1 MFGLFCTP
9 LREAGSRCRRQNM
22 DDALLAGASPVIRR
36 GGSRR
41 RGDDVVP
48 AQEPS
53 PHDAQQMPQMPAS
66 IAAPTSYRQQELEEE
81 EAARVAVASL
91 EAPGHRLIHLRPP
104 SAISLLHYTST
115 ATRSPKRTRQRAS
128 AQRGEHGLVGS
139 APAAAAPHTRESE
152 PATTAAERTLR
163 RLRAADVGGDTVTLQ
178 DAAVRRMHRNG
189 WVHQQMLA
197 EPPQAARVGGGCSR
211 PQSSPPWATELGLGP
226 QPPAYRAALVLDD
239 DDR

>member
-1 MFGLFCTP
+1 
-9 LREAGSRCRRQNM
+9 M

-48 AQEPS
+48 AQEAS
-53 PHDAQQMPQMPAS
+53 PHDSHQMPQMPVSVAL
-66 IAAPTSYRQQELEEE
+66 PTSYRQQELEEE

-91 EAPGHRLIHLRPP
+91 EAPGHRLIHPRPP

-139 APAAAAPHTRESE
+139 APAAAAPLQTRESE

-178 DAAVRRMHRNG
+178 DAAVRRMHRTG

-226 QPPAYRAALVLDD
+226 QPPAYRAALVLGD